1 MKEFLQNVKYT
12 ALILALVV
20 VAGIVMLFIV
30 NLLERWIG
38 IESVGG
44 ILIALFVYLV
54 YRWVKS
60 ARNKL
65 NNAKE

>member
-1 MKEFLQNVKYT
+1 MKEFLQNAKYT

-30 NLLERWIG
+30 NLLEQWFG

-44 ILIALFVYLV
+44 ILITLFVYQV
-54 YRWVKS
+54 YRWVRSTRKQL
-60 ARNKL
+60 KD
-65 NNAKE
+65 KEQ

>member
-1 MKEFLQNVKYT
+1 MKEFLQNAKYT

-44 ILIALFVYLV
+44 ILVTLFVYQV

-60 ARNKL
+60 ARNEL
-65 NNAKE
+65 NNTEE

>member
-1 MKEFLQNVKYT
+1 MKEFLQNAKYT

-20 VAGIVMLFIV
+20 VAGIAMLLIV
-30 NLLERWIG
+30 NLLERWMG

-44 ILIALFVYLV
+44 ILIMLFVYLV

-60 ARNKL
+60 ARNEL
-65 NNAKE
+65 NNNEE

>member
-1 MKEFLQNVKYT
+1 MREFLQNAKYT

-44 ILIALFVYLV
+44 ILVTLFVYQV
-54 YRWVKS
+54 YRYVRA
-60 ARNKL
+60 ARVQLKD
-65 NNAKE
+65 KEE

>member
-1 MKEFLQNVKYT
+1 MREFLQNAKYT

-44 ILIALFVYLV
+44 ILITLFVYQV

-60 ARNKL
+60 ARNEL
-65 NNAKE
+65 NNTEG

>member
-1 MKEFLQNVKYT
+1 MREFLQNAKYT

-30 NLLERWIG
+30 NLLERCIG
-38 IESVGG
+38 IESVVG
-44 ILIALFVYLV
+44 ILVTLFVYLV

-60 ARNKL
+60 ARNEL
-65 NNAKE
+65 NNTEE

>member
-1 MKEFLQNVKYT
+1 MREFLQNVKYT
-12 ALILALVV
+12 ALILALMV

-44 ILIALFVYLV
+44 ILVTLFVYLV

-60 ARNKL
+60 ARKQL
-65 NNAKE
+65 KDKEQ

>member
-1 MKEFLQNVKYT
+1 MKEFLQNAKYT

-44 ILIALFVYLV
+44 ILITLFVYQV

-60 ARNKL
+60 ARNEL
-65 NNAKE
+65 NNTEG

>member
-1 MKEFLQNVKYT
+1 MKEFLQNAKYT

-44 ILIALFVYLV
+44 ILITLFVYQV

-65 NNAKE
+65 NTNEE

>member
-1 MKEFLQNVKYT
+1 MQNVKYT

-44 ILIALFVYLV
+44 ILITLFVYLV

-60 ARNKL
+60 ARNEL
-65 NNAKE
+65 NNTEE

>member
-1 MKEFLQNVKYT
+1 MREFLQNVKYA

-44 ILIALFVYLV
+44 ILVTLFVYQV

-60 ARNKL
+60 ARNEL
-65 NNAKE
+65 NSTEG

>member
-38 IESVGG
+38 IESVCG
-44 ILIALFVYLV
+44 ILITLFVYQV

-60 ARNKL
+60 ARNEL
-65 NNAKE
+65 NNTEE

>member
-1 MKEFLQNVKYT
+1 MREFLQNVKYT

-20 VAGIVMLFIV
+20 VAGIVMLFIA

-44 ILIALFVYLV
+44 ILITLFVYQV
-54 YRWVKS
+54 YRWVRSTRKQL
-60 ARNKL
+60 KD
-65 NNAKE
+65 KEQ

>member
-1 MKEFLQNVKYT
+1 MREFLQNAKYT

-44 ILIALFVYLV
+44 ILVTLFVYQV

-65 NNAKE
+65 NNTEG

>member
-1 MKEFLQNVKYT
+1 MKEFLRNVKYT
-12 ALILALVV
+12 VLILALVV

-44 ILIALFVYLV
+44 ILITLFVYQV

-60 ARNKL
+60 ARNEL
-65 NNAKE
+65 NKTEG

>member
-1 MKEFLQNVKYT
+1 MKEFLQNAKYT

-44 ILIALFVYLV
+44 ILITLFVYQV
-54 YRWVKS
+54 YRWVKL
-60 ARNKL
+60 ARNEL
-65 NNAKE
+65 NNTEE

>member
-1 MKEFLQNVKYT
+1 MREFLQNVKYT

-20 VAGIVMLFIV
+20 VAGIVMLFIG

-38 IESVGG
+38 IESVCV
-44 ILIALFVYLV
+44 ILITLFVCLV

-65 NNAKE
+65 NTNEE

>member
-1 MKEFLQNVKYT
+1 MREFLQNAKYT

-44 ILIALFVYLV
+44 ILITLFVYQV
-54 YRWVKS
+54 YRWVRSTRKQL
-60 ARNKL
+60 KD
-65 NNAKE
+65 KEQ

>member
-1 MKEFLQNVKYT
+1 MKEFLQNAKYT

-44 ILIALFVYLV
+44 ILVTLFVYQV

-60 ARNKL
+60 ARNEL
-65 NNAKE
+65 NNTEG

>member
-1 MKEFLQNVKYT
+1 MREFLQNVKYT

-60 ARNKL
+60 ARNEL
-65 NNAKE
+65 NNTEG

>member
-44 ILIALFVYLV
+44 ILIALFVYQV

-60 ARNKL
+60 ARNEL
-65 NNAKE
+65 NNTEE

>member
-1 MKEFLQNVKYT
+1 MREFLQNVKYT

-38 IESVGG
+38 IESVLG
-44 ILIALFVYLV
+44 ILITLFVYQV

-60 ARNKL
+60 ARNEL
-65 NNAKE
+65 NKTEG

>member
-1 MKEFLQNVKYT
+1 MREFLQNAKYT

-54 YRWVKS
+54 YRQVKS
-60 ARNKL
+60 ARNEL
-65 NNAKE
+65 NNTEE

>member
-1 MKEFLQNVKYT
+1 MREFLQNVKYT

-38 IESVGG
+38 IGSVGG
-44 ILIALFVYLV
+44 ILIAPFVYLA
-54 YRWVKS
+54 YRQVKS
-60 ARNKL
+60 ARNEL
-65 NNAKE
+65 NNTEE

>member
-12 ALILALVV
+12 ALILALMV

-38 IESVGG
+38 IESVAG
-44 ILIALFVYLV
+44 ILITLFVYLV

-65 NNAKE
+65 NNTEE

>member
-30 NLLERWIG
+30 NLLERWMG

-44 ILIALFVYLV
+44 ILVTLFVYQV

-60 ARNKL
+60 ARNEL
-65 NNAKE
+65 NNTEE

>member
-1 MKEFLQNVKYT
+1 MKEFLQNAKYT

-44 ILIALFVYLV
+44 ILIVLFVYQV

-60 ARNKL
+60 ARNEL
-65 NNAKE
+65 NNAEE